1 MFYFNSL
8 LSFCKQPLTLITLF
22 FKMKF
27 NFVAE
32 DNNFINGLKVRVASR
47 ATRSERA
54 QSLFLHQFGQ
64 WSSKMADLL
73 VDGT

>member
-1 MFYFNSL
+1 
-8 LSFCKQPLTLITLF
+8 
-22 FKMKF
+22 MKF
-27 NFVAE
+27 KFVIHG
-32 DNNFINGLKVRVASR
+32 FKVKVVSR

-54 QSLFLHQFGQ
+54 QNLFLHQFGQ

>member
-1 MFYFNSL
+1 MVYFNSL
-8 LSFCKQPLTLITLF
+8 LSFCKQPVTLITLF
-22 FKMKF
+22 FLMKF
-27 NFVAE
+27 KFVAE
-32 DNNFINGLKVRVASR
+32 DKNIISGFEVRVASG

>member
-8 LSFCKQPLTLITLF
+8 LSFCKQPVTLITHF
-22 FKMKF
+22 FLMKF
-27 NFVAE
+27 KFVAE
-32 DNNFINGLKVRVASR
+32 DNNFIHGFKVRVASR
-47 ATRSERA
+47 ATWSERA

-64 WSSKMADLL
+64 WPSKVADLL

>member
-1 MFYFNSL
+1 
-8 LSFCKQPLTLITLF
+8 
-22 FKMKF
+22 MKF

-32 DNNFINGLKVRVASR
+32 DNNFINGFKVRVASR

>member
-1 MFYFNSL
+1 
-8 LSFCKQPLTLITLF
+8 
-22 FKMKF
+22 MKF